1 MTRVR
6 CRCAARAALLTL
18 AACVTQGYQPL
29 RVEPAGGLP
38 QDAFARCQA
47 LLGAR
52 YRRLVE
58 ADAERFLLQTDWVA
72 GPDRD
77 VASQVRATVFR
88 DGDAIACI
96 VEARYLSLGWL
107 DKLPSWSAAR
117 SDPALERELGD
128 AIAAALA
135 SGAADASADASR
147 PSSR

>member
-1 MTRVR
+1 VTRAHR
-6 CRCAARAALLTL
+6 RRAAPALLL
-18 AACVTQGYQPL
+18 ALGACVTQGYQPL
-29 RVEPAGGLP
+29 RVEPKGGLP
-38 QDAFARCQA
+38 ADAFARCES

-77 VASQVRATVFR
+77 VAGQVRATVYR

-96 VEARYLSLGWL
+96 VEARYLTLGWL
-107 DKLPSWSAAR
+107 DKLPSWSSPRADA
-117 SDPALERELGD
+117 ALERDLGD
-128 AIAAALA
+128 AIAAALS
-135 SGAADASADASR
+135 SGAAEASADASR